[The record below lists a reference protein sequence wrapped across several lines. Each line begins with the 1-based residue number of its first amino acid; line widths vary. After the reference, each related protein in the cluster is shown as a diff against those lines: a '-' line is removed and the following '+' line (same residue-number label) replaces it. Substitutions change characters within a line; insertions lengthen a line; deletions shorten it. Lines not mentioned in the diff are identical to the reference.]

1 MNMSIEKAI
10 ESLDP
15 ESATALT
22 ATAQRMGMQAL
33 ALLRW
38 KDAGKEKPEPD
49 EYVLGVCTAQGPGG
63 SPWLENDI
71 CIVEYCEILDE
82 WTLVDDEDMDPV
94 TVSHW
99 MRLPELPEGVG

>member
-1 MNMSIEKAI
+1 MNMSIETAI

-33 ALLRW
+33 DLLRW

-49 EYVLGVCTAQGPGG
+49 EFVLGVCSAQL
-63 SPWLENDI
+63 SDHAWLTGAI
-71 CIVEYCEILDE
+71 AIVEYDETADQWLLDGWPE
-82 WTLVDDEDMDPV
+82 VEDV

-99 MRLPELPEGVG
+99 MRLPTLPEGVG

>member
-33 ALLRW
+33 DLLRW

-71 CIVEYCEILDE
+71 AVVEYDE
-82 WTLVDDEDMDPV
+82 TDDQWLLADWPAVEGV

-99 MRLPELPEGVG
+99 MRLPTLPEGVG